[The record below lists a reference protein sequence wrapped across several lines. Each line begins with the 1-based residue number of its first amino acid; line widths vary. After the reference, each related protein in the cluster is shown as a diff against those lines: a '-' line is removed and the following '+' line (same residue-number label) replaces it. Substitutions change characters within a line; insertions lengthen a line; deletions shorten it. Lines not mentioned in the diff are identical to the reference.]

1 MSFAEVRQENGY
13 PALYIDGIRS
23 APLLYALTD
32 HPLARPNTEFARK
45 NIPYFYNAGVNIVS
59 VCASIEKDWK
69 EDGSYSAE
77 YPIECIKKVKELHP
91 TAKIYFRLNLTP
103 PYWWMRKYPEE
114 LIKYYGV
121 ESTDTGPGRNVTE
134 KDKTKEIRAS
144 MASERWIC
152 DVNKVLDKFCQALK
166 VSGVGDEVVAV
177 QVAYGTY
184 GEWHMYGKYYGDGAY
199 EGDYSAPMLSF
210 FRNYLQEKYKTNE
223 ALCKAWKEDVT
234 FEKAE
239 LATPEQRHELQDN
252 NAYRYPECSMRAIDS
267 LKCFQLAAPY
277 SIAKFAKQLKESWG
291 KGLLVGAFYGYYFG
305 CGDVFSRMLEP
316 HLLFDDEN
324 VDFLAAPNA
333 YTANKFSGNAA
344 FLRYCAESVRLNGKL
359 FLNEMDQGYKAFY
372 NYRGKG
378 NVYLCENNAEYNSLV
393 KRNVLENVL
402 RGMGA
407 WYFDHNHPED
417 FYKPV
422 KIGYWD
428 DPERLQAIK
437 EIQEFTE
444 KLPTIRQSYQSTAD
458 VLLVFDTE
466 SVYYQGIYDGPQ
478 DKHNTYNHFDFA
490 DALAKCGAAYDMIW
504 LYDLRKCDI
513 SQYKCVLFVGCDA
526 MRKKDCDYIRET
538 VMSGGRTVVFMC
550 NNGYIVDDKTSTS
563 NITALYGFE
572 LKDGYF
578 ENQRQDCCV
587 ISVSEYRYEPNF
599 YRELFKKAG
608 AHIYTENEEVLCV
621 ANDLVMLHAKEKP
634 VTTLHLKCGDIT
646 VENEKY
652 TTKVYDNL
660 TGQRLL

>member
-1 MSFAEVRQENGY
+1 MSFAEIRQENGY
-13 PALYIDGIRS
+13 PALYIDGLRTP
-23 APLLYALTD
+23 PLMYALTD
-32 HPLARPNTEFARK
+32 TPITCPQSEFGRK
-45 NIPYFYNAGVNIVS
+45 NIPYFYEAGVNIVS
-59 VCASIEKDWK
+59 VCSSIDRDWK
-69 EDGSYSAE
+69 EDGSYNAE
-77 YPIECIKKVKELHP
+77 HPIDCIKAVKELHP
-91 TAKIYFRLNLTP
+91 NAKLHFRLNLTP

-114 LIKYYGV
+114 LVKYYGIASV
-121 ESTDTGPGRNVTE
+121 DTGRGRSPTE
-134 KDKTKEIRAS
+134 KDKTNEIRAS
-144 MASERWIC
+144 FVSERWSC
-152 DVNKVLDKFCQALK
+152 DVQNVLTKFCQALK
-166 VSGVGDEVVAV
+166 ASGLSEEVVSV
-177 QVAYGTY
+177 QLAYGTY
-184 GEWHMYGKYYGDGAY
+184 GEWHMYGNYYGKNTY
-199 EGDYSAPMLSF
+199 EGDYSEPMLRF
-210 FRNYLQEKYKTNE
+210 FRNYLKEKYKTNE
-223 ALCKAWKEDVT
+223 ALCEAWKENVT
-234 FEKAE
+234 FETAE
-239 LATPEQRHELQDN
+239 LATPAMRHELQDN
-252 NAYRYPECSMRAIDS
+252 NAYRYPERSMRAIDS
-267 LKCFQLAAPY
+267 LKCFQLGAPY
-277 SIAKFAKQLKESWG
+277 AISKFAKQLKESWG

-324 VDFLAAPNA
+324 IDFLAAPNA

-378 NVYLCENNAEYNSLV
+378 NVYLCENNEEYNALV

-417 FYKPV
+417 FYKLE

-428 DPERLQAIK
+428 HPERMQAIK

-444 KLPTIRQSYQSTAD
+444 KLPTIRQRYQSSAD
-458 VLLVFDTE
+458 VLVVFDTE

-490 DALAKCGAAYDMIW
+490 DALEKSGVAYDIIW
-504 LYDLRKCDI
+504 LYDLMKCDI
-513 SQYKCVLFVGCDA
+513 SQYKCVLFVSCDV
-526 MRKKDCDYIRET
+526 MRRKEYDYIKQT
-538 VMSGGRTVVFMC
+538 VMGGGRTVAFMSS
-550 NNGYIVDDKTSTS
+550 NAYIVDNKTAVS
-563 NITALYGFE
+563 NMTELYGCE

-578 ENQRQDCCV
+578 E
-587 ISVSEYRYEPNF
+587 SEREGYTLVTSSDYQYSADF

-608 AHIYTENEEVLCV
+608 AHIYSENGEVVCV
-621 ANDLVMLHAKEKP
+621 ANDLVMLHCKETP

-660 TGQRLL
+660 TGKRLL